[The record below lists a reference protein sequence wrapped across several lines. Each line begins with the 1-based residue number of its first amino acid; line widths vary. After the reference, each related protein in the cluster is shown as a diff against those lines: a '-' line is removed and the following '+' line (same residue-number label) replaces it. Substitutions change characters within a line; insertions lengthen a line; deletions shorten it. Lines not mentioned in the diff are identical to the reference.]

1 MFKKELCNHNYFSKC
16 CISCHIYSL
25 IYLHKE
31 CLELIGLSKSVSG
44 LFLSIFLLI
53 MQAMVSIT
61 PNAIKSIRI
70 TVVITGNK
78 TIRYK
83 FEVDELLGEL
93 EAVIF
98 TVVVDSIA

>member
-1 MFKKELCNHNYFSKC
+1 M
-16 CISCHIYSL
+16 

-44 LFLSIFLLI
+44 LFLPIFLLI
-53 MQAMVSIT
+53 MQAMGSIT

>member
-1 MFKKELCNHNYFSKC
+1 
-16 CISCHIYSL
+16 
-25 IYLHKE
+25 
-31 CLELIGLSKSVSG
+31 
-44 LFLSIFLLI
+44 

-98 TVVVDSIA
+98 TVVVDSIAWVVVLNVDCRLEVVTTVFTTGKE